1 MVSQQRSEQCPSVSW
16 NPGSVQPS
24 VPFSVR
30 APALF
35 PRQCGNNASKSA
47 AAFRHFLLI
56 RHTRP
61 GSWGGRG
68 AGAGRYIDSP
78 PPPPQSPLVA
88 EGRLEPSPRRPAA
101 GCSTVGNTLLSPT
114 PHKSFSDTPVSDNS
128 INNTSA
134 LSPVA
139 GLVNVGHRADSSPGG
154 LLTSRQGRH
163 SLPRERMAKIFGPGF
178 TLLTRPTDK
187 CPAWSN

>member
-1 MVSQQRSEQCPSVSW
+1 MSW

-78 PPPPQSPLVA
+78 PPPPQSP
-88 EGRLEPSPRRPAA
+88 RWPRGDLNPPHDDQQPAA
-101 GCSTVGNTLLSPT
+101 PRSATLSCHQLSPY
-114 PHKSFSDTPVSDNS
+114 KSFSDTPVSDNS

-139 GLVNVGHRADSSPGG
+139 GLVNVGHRAGSSPGG

-163 SLPRERMAKIFGPGF
+163 SLPRERMAKLFGPDL

>member
-1 MVSQQRSEQCPSVSW
+1 MSQQRSEQCPSVSW

-78 PPPPQSPLVA
+78 PPPPQSPLVLA

-114 PHKSFSDTPVSDNS
+114 PHISLFLTHRSPITRS
-128 INNTSA
+128 ITLQ
-134 LSPVA
+134 LSPLWQVLSM
-139 GLVNVGHRADSSPGG
+139 LVTKQTHHHAVY
-154 LLTSRQGRH
+154 
-163 SLPRERMAKIFGPGF
+163 
-178 TLLTRPTDK
+178 
-187 CPAWSN
+187 